1 MQEPIKEEVVYSQQ
15 VSNQESIP
23 SSSTACGDLYPSPQA
38 ASTYN
43 LFDCLVAMAAV
54 EEGGGIVQRQDPIY
68 DIAVNSAL
76 YGIKVDE
83 EMVLT
88 HDKQKGLKFNE
99 TES

>member
-1 MQEPIKEEVVYSQQ
+1 MVVQSQEIL
-15 VSNQESIP
+15 NQGSIP
-23 SSSTACGDLYPSPQA
+23 SSSAAFSDSYPSPHA

-88 HDKQKGLKFNE
+88 HDKQKGLKFSE